1 MKVVWTESAT
11 SQLQGIHDYIAETS
25 PEYALRMIDRLT
37 RRSIQIADF
46 PFSGRM
52 VPEYEQ
58 NELREVLDGLTGL
71 SIRLIQ
77 HNRESKYWL
86 LFMVRE
92 SGSELQTKSDGE
104 MTYAQRQSE
113 RHHHGLRSARFW

>member
-11 SQLQGIHDYIAETS
+11 FQLQGIHDYIAETS

-58 NELREVLDGLTGL
+58 NELREVLEWPYRIIY
-71 SIRLIQ
+71 SIDPAQSRVEILAVVHGSRKRLGITD
-77 HNRESKYWL
+77 E
-86 LFMVRE
+86 E
-92 SGSELQTKSDGE
+92 
-104 MTYAQRQSE
+104 
-113 RHHHGLRSARFW
+113 